1 MEAKLAGSR
10 ACLENSA
17 ALGRGLGIET
27 SGFRPG
33 EIKMTYDNVFAMLE
47 AVKAHH
53 AQHGHRLRCSDDPM
67 RRTLGF
73 CTDEGPDE
81 EWQVSLTVLKG
92 SMAADPERGPLLR
105 ELFTTTEG
113 RLRLAESINQGQSLL

>member
-1 MEAKLAGSR
+1 
-10 ACLENSA
+10 
-17 ALGRGLGIET
+17 
-27 SGFRPG
+27 
-33 EIKMTYDNVFAMLE
+33 MTYDNVFAMLE

-81 EWQVSLTVLKG
+81 EWQMTLTGLKEFLASG
-92 SMAADPERGPLLR
+92 DPRASLLR